1 MRKLALCFAVLLF
14 FAVSGVAQSNMGQ
27 SSSSDTSTTSTTK
40 TKKAKSSKTAGG
52 EHQVTGCLAGPNDEG
67 VYTLTNGR
75 YTKGLEVGGNDD
87 LKNHVGHKVTLT
99 GTWASAEDIG
109 EKSSTGAGEKQEN
122 EKAEKHLKVS
132 SIKHISDTC
141 TASTAKKGKKGKAAA
156 APTT

>member
-1 MRKLALCFAVLLF
+1 MRKLALCCVVLLF
-14 FAVSGVAQSNMGQ
+14 FAVSGVAQG
-27 SSSSDTSTTSTTK
+27 
-40 TKKAKSSKTAGG
+40 KKGHSSKAAGG

-75 YTKGLEVGGNDD
+75 YTKGLEVGGNDE
-87 LKNHVGHKVTLT
+87 LKSHVGHKVTLT

-109 EKSSTGAGEKQEN
+109 EKAGAGAGEKMEN

-132 SIKHISDTC
+132 SIKHVADTC
-141 TASTAKKGKKGKAAA
+141 AAPTAKKGKKSKA